1 VRGSNPVSQ
10 WDLVSASSQG
20 LLLGDVFGLVAIVLM
35 GVTAVFMLLRR
46 RILKRFKNL
55 EAVRKAHIA
64 IAAMAGL
71 FLVLHIAYFITWP
84 VNLEILLGYL
94 SATMALVVW
103 VTGTAFLERF
113 RDSLYFHGT
122 LSLSGISLMV
132 IHSAAA
138 GLNVPLVVAE
148 VVLIGT
154 TSIVII
160 KTTEYMGKMRT
171 TGGSVR

>member
-1 VRGSNPVSQ
+1 M
-10 WDLVSASSQG
+10 
-20 LLLGDVFGLVAIVLM
+20 LGDVFGLIALALIGATAVLM
-35 GVTAVFMLLRR
+35 LIRR

-55 EAVRKAHIA
+55 ELIRRAHIA
-64 IAAMAGL
+64 IAAVGGL
-71 FLVLHIAYFITWP
+71 FLVLHVAYFITYP

-94 SATMALVVW
+94 SATLALVVW

-138 GLNVPLVVAE
+138 GLNVPFALAELVLV
-148 VVLIGT
+148 GT
-154 TSIVII
+154 TWTAVY
-160 KTTEYMGKMRT
+160 KTARYIGKMRT
-171 TGGSVR
+171 AGGLKR

>member
-1 VRGSNPVSQ
+1 LVRKF
-10 WDLVSASSQG
+10 SASGSG
-20 LLLGDVFGLVAIVLM
+20 LMLGDVFGLIALALIGATAIL
-35 GVTAVFMLLRR
+35 MLLRR

-55 EAVRKAHIA
+55 ELMRRTHIA
-64 IAAMAGL
+64 IAGLGGL
-71 FLVLHIAYFITWP
+71 FLVLHVAYFITYP

-94 SATMALVVW
+94 SASLALVVW

-138 GLNVPLVVAE
+138 GLNVPFVLAE
-148 VVLIGT
+148 VVLAGT
-154 TSIVII
+154 TGIAVF
-160 KTTEYMGKMRT
+160 KTSQYIGKIRT
-171 TGGSVR
+171 ARGVKR